1 MELLAIL
8 SGGFAVG
15 WVLRKQHWLL
25 GRLNRVAGW
34 VIYALL
40 FVVGMSLGLDEHTMN
55 NLGSIGLASLGY
67 ALLTI
72 ALSMAGVALVLPL
85 VGRGR
90 RAEGTGD
97 R

>member
-1 MELLAIL
+1 MELIAIL
-8 SGGFAVG
+8 SGGFLVG
-15 WVLRKQHWLL
+15 WVLRKQQRLL

-40 FVVGMSLGLDEHTMN
+40 FVVGMRLGLDEQTMN

-72 ALSMAGVALVLPL
+72 VLSMAGVALVLPL
-85 VGRGR
+85 LGRLR
-90 RAEGTGD
+90 RAEGSGT

>member
-1 MELLAIL
+1 VELIAIL
-8 SGGFAVG
+8 SGGFLLG
-15 WVLRKQHWLL
+15 WLLRKQTRWL
-25 GRLNRVAGW
+25 GGLNRLAGW

-40 FVVGMSLGLDEHTMN
+40 FVVGMRLGLDEHTMS

-85 VGRGR
+85 LHR
-90 RAEGTGD
+90 RAA
-97 R
+97 RPRR

>member
-1 MELLAIL
+1 VELIAIL
-8 SGGFAVG
+8 SGGFVLG
-15 WVLRKQHWLL
+15 WLLRKQAPLL
-25 GRLNRVAGW
+25 GGLNRAAGG

-40 FVVGMSLGLDEHTMN
+40 FVVGLSLGLDDHTMS

-85 VGRGR
+85 LGR
-90 RAEGTGD
+90 RHRPAGPGE